1 MIETDFHF
9 IRPLWLIMIPFIF
22 FLIIVF
28 KKRRLSVG
36 NWGNIIDKKL
46 IPYVLHRDQLKEDP
60 KKWWLFTVTGIL
72 AVIAMAGP
80 TWEKIQQPSFRA
92 DQALVIALD
101 LSRSMNAQDLSPNRL
116 TRGKLKIL
124 DILERRRSAQVALI
138 VYSANAFTVTP
149 LTSDSDTI
157 ISLINSLDTTIMPSR
172 GSYPSAAIEKGI
184 QLLKQ
189 AGASNGEILLVT
201 DGGITSDAF
210 DSVEKLKNEGYKLS
224 VLGVG
229 TEDGAPIPKESGG
242 FVIDNSGQIAI
253 ARLEIEDLIKLAS
266 IGGGTYTNLTSNDQ
280 DINML
285 LSERVLD
292 AEESDE
298 SLATD
303 QWHEF
308 GPWLLLLIVPLSSLF
323 FRRGWVFILIFTVLP
338 YDNQIY
344 AFEWI
349 DLWKT
354 KNQQAKEA
362 FDNGDYDTAASL
374 FTDPKWL
381 AAANYDAKNFQKSA
395 QIFNSIDDSDSLYN
409 YANSLAKSG
418 QLKKALEIYNEVIDL
433 ENKPEDAI
441 YNRDLIMNLIKDQES
456 KGENDNNEQSSKE
469 GTSGDN
475 SQDEISENSKETQNE
490 SSSEDGSNDD
500 QNDLNSNREQSN
512 EEDIEA
518 IERELEKAADNSE
531 NELQENTSNETEV
544 DERMVQEQQQALE
557 QWLRR
562 IPDDPGGLLRR
573 KFRYQYQ
580 RQGVDQD
587 GNQIWPGDGAQ
598 PW

>member
-362 FDNGDYDTAASL
+362 FNNGDYDTAVSL

-395 QIFNSIDDSDSLYN
+395 QIFNSIDDGDSLYN

-441 YNRDLIMNLIKDQES
+441 YNRDLIMNLLKEQES
-456 KGENDNNEQSSKE
+456 KGENDNNEQSSNE
-469 GTSGDN
+469 GSSGDN
-475 SQDEISENSKETQNE
+475 NQDEISENSQETQNE
-490 SSSEDGSNDD
+490 SSSEDGNNDD
-500 QNDLNSNREQSN
+500 QNDLDSNREQSS

-531 NELQENTSNETEV
+531 NELQENNSNEAEV
-544 DERMVQEQQQALE
+544 DERMVQEQEQALE

>member
-60 KKWWLFTVTGIL
+60 KIWWLFTVTGIL

-92 DQALVIALD
+92 DQSLVIALD

-124 DILERRRSAQVALI
+124 DILDRRRSAQVALI

-157 ISLINSLDTTIMPSR
+157 ISLINSLDTSIMPSR
-172 GSYPSAAIEKGI
+172 GSYPAAAIEKGI

-201 DGGITSDAF
+201 DGGITSDVF
-210 DSVEKLKNEGYKLS
+210 DSVNKLKSEGYKLS

-285 LSERVLD
+285 LSGKVLD

-298 SLATD
+298 SLVTD

-323 FRRGWVFILIFTVLP
+323 FRRGWVFILILSVLP
-338 YDNQIY
+338 HDNPVY

-362 FDNGDYDTAASL
+362 FDNGDYDTAVSL

-418 QLKKALEIYNEVIDL
+418 QFKKALEIYNEVIDI

-441 YNRDLIMNLIKDQES
+441 YNRDLIMNLLKEQES
-456 KGENDNNEQSSKE
+456 KGENDNNEQSSNE
-469 GTSGDN
+469 GSSGDN
-475 SQDEISENSKETQNE
+475 SQDEMSENSQEAQKE
-490 SSSEDGSNDD
+490 SSSEDGNNDD
-500 QNDLNSNREQSN
+500 QNDLDSNREQSN

-518 IERELEKAADNSE
+518 IERELEKAADSSE
-531 NELQENTSNETEV
+531 NELQENASNETEV

-587 GNQIWPGDGAQ
+587 GNQIWPGDGVQ

>member
-22 FLIIVF
+22 FLIIFF

-362 FDNGDYDTAASL
+362 FDNGDYDTAVSL

-395 QIFNSIDDSDSLYN
+395 QIFNSIDDGDSLYN

-441 YNRDLIMNLIKDQES
+441 YNRDLIMNLLKEQES
-456 KGENDNNEQSSKE
+456 KGENDNNEQSSNE
-469 GTSGDN
+469 GSSGDN
-475 SQDEISENSKETQNE
+475 NQDEISENSQETQNE
-490 SSSEDGSNDD
+490 SSSEDGNNDD
-500 QNDLNSNREQSN
+500 QNDLDSNREQSS

-544 DERMVQEQQQALE
+544 DERMVQEQEQALE

>member
-1 MIETDFHF
+1 M
-9 IRPLWLIMIPFIF
+9 
-22 FLIIVF
+22 
-28 KKRRLSVG
+28 
-36 NWGNIIDKKL
+36 
-46 IPYVLHRDQLKEDP
+46 
-60 KKWWLFTVTGIL
+60 
-72 AVIAMAGP
+72 
-80 TWEKIQQPSFRA
+80 
-92 DQALVIALD
+92 
-101 LSRSMNAQDLSPNRL
+101 
-116 TRGKLKIL
+116 
-124 DILERRRSAQVALI
+124 
-138 VYSANAFTVTP
+138 
-149 LTSDSDTI
+149 
-157 ISLINSLDTTIMPSR
+157 
-172 GSYPSAAIEKGI
+172 
-184 QLLKQ
+184 
-189 AGASNGEILLVT
+189 
-201 DGGITSDAF
+201 
-210 DSVEKLKNEGYKLS
+210 
-224 VLGVG
+224 GVG

-242 FVIDNSGQIAI
+242 FVIDNNGQIAI

-323 FRRGWVFILIFTVLP
+323 FRRGWIFILIFTVLP

-362 FDNGDYDTAASL
+362 FDNGDYDTAVSL

-395 QIFNSIDDSDSLYN
+395 QIFNSIDDNDSLYN

-441 YNRDLIMNLIKDQES
+441 YNRDLIMNLLKEQES
-456 KGENDNNEQSSKE
+456 KRENDNNEQSSNE
-469 GTSGDN
+469 GSSGDN
-475 SQDEISENSKETQNE
+475 NQDEISENSQETQNE
-490 SSSEDGSNDD
+490 SSSEDGNNDD
-500 QNDLNSNREQSN
+500 QNDLDSNREQSN

-531 NELQENTSNETEV
+531 NELQENTSNDTEV

-587 GNQIWPGDGAQ
+587 GNQIWPGDGVQ

>member
-253 ARLEIEDLIKLAS
+253 ARLEIEDLIELAS

-303 QWHEF
+303 QWYEF

-362 FDNGDYDTAASL
+362 FDNGDYDTAVSL

-395 QIFNSIDDSDSLYN
+395 QIFNSIDDGDSLYN

-441 YNRDLIMNLIKDQES
+441 YNRDLIMNLLKEQES
-456 KGENDNNEQSSKE
+456 KGENDNNEQSSNE
-469 GTSGDN
+469 GSSGDN
-475 SQDEISENSKETQNE
+475 NQDEISENSQETQNE
-490 SSSEDGSNDD
+490 SSSEDGNNDD
-500 QNDLNSNREQSN
+500 QNELNSNREQSN

-544 DERMVQEQQQALE
+544 DERMVQEQEQALE

>member
-303 QWHEF
+303 QWYEF

-362 FDNGDYDTAASL
+362 FDNGDYDTAVSL

-395 QIFNSIDDSDSLYN
+395 QIFNSIDDGDSLYN

-441 YNRDLIMNLIKDQES
+441 YNRDLIMNLLKEQES
-456 KGENDNNEQSSKE
+456 KGENDNNEQSSNE
-469 GTSGDN
+469 ASSGDN
-475 SQDEISENSKETQNE
+475 NQDEISENSQETQNE
-490 SSSEDGSNDD
+490 SSSEDGNNDD
-500 QNDLNSNREQSN
+500 QNDLDSNREQSS

-531 NELQENTSNETEV
+531 NELQENNSNEAEV

>member
-362 FDNGDYDTAASL
+362 FDNGDYDTAVSL

-395 QIFNSIDDSDSLYN
+395 QIFNSIDDGDSLYN

-441 YNRDLIMNLIKDQES
+441 YNRDLIMNLLKEQES
-456 KGENDNNEQSSKE
+456 KGENDNNEQSSNE
-469 GTSGDN
+469 GSSGDN
-475 SQDEISENSKETQNE
+475 NQDEISENSQETQNE
-490 SSSEDGSNDD
+490 SSSEDGNNDD
-500 QNDLNSNREQSN
+500 QNDLDSNREQSS

-531 NELQENTSNETEV
+531 NELQENNSNRAEV

>member
-60 KKWWLFTVTGIL
+60 KIWWLFTVTGIL

-92 DQALVIALD
+92 DQSLVIALD

-157 ISLINSLDTTIMPSR
+157 ISLINSLDTSIMPSR
-172 GSYPSAAIEKGI
+172 GSYPAAAIEKGI

-201 DGGITSDAF
+201 DGGITSDVF
-210 DSVEKLKNEGYKLS
+210 DSVNKLKSEGYKLS

-285 LSERVLD
+285 LSGKVLD

-298 SLATD
+298 SLVTD

-323 FRRGWVFILIFTVLP
+323 FRRGWVFILILSVLP
-338 YDNQIY
+338 HDNPVY

-418 QLKKALEIYNEVIDL
+418 QFKKALEIYNEVIDI

-441 YNRDLIMNLIKDQES
+441 YNRDLIMNLLKEQES
-456 KGENDNNEQSSKE
+456 KGENDNNEQSSNE
-469 GTSGDN
+469 GSSGDN
-475 SQDEISENSKETQNE
+475 SQDEMSENSQEAQKE
-490 SSSEDGSNDD
+490 SSSEDGNNDD
-500 QNDLNSNREQSN
+500 QNDLDSNREQSN

-518 IERELEKAADNSE
+518 IERELEKAADSSE
-531 NELQENTSNETEV
+531 NELQENASNETEV

-587 GNQIWPGDGAQ
+587 GNQIWPGDGVQ

>member
-298 SLATD
+298 SLTTD
-303 QWHEF
+303 QWYEF

-362 FDNGDYDTAASL
+362 FDNGDYDTAVSL

-395 QIFNSIDDSDSLYN
+395 QIFNSIDDGDSLYN

-441 YNRDLIMNLIKDQES
+441 YNRDLIMNLLKEQES
-456 KGENDNNEQSSKE
+456 KGENDNNEQSSNE
-469 GTSGDN
+469 GSSGDN
-475 SQDEISENSKETQNE
+475 NQDEISENSQETQNE
-490 SSSEDGSNDD
+490 SSSEDGNNDD
-500 QNDLNSNREQSN
+500 QNELNSNREQSN

-544 DERMVQEQQQALE
+544 DERMVQEQEQALE

>member
-303 QWHEF
+303 QWYEF

-362 FDNGDYDTAASL
+362 FDNGDYDTAVSL

-395 QIFNSIDDSDSLYN
+395 QIFNSIDDGDSLYN

-441 YNRDLIMNLIKDQES
+441 YNRDLIMNLLKEQES
-456 KGENDNNEQSSKE
+456 KGENDNNEQSSNE
-469 GTSGDN
+469 GSSGDN
-475 SQDEISENSKETQNE
+475 NQDEISENSQETQNE
-490 SSSEDGSNDD
+490 SSSEDGNNDD
-500 QNDLNSNREQSN
+500 QNELNSNREQSN

-544 DERMVQEQQQALE
+544 DERMVQEQEQALE

>member
-266 IGGGTYTNLTSNDQ
+266 IGDGTYTNLTSNDQ

-303 QWHEF
+303 QWYEF

-362 FDNGDYDTAASL
+362 FDNGDYDTAVSL

-395 QIFNSIDDSDSLYN
+395 QIFNSIDDGDSLYN

-441 YNRDLIMNLIKDQES
+441 YNRDLIMNLLKEQES
-456 KGENDNNEQSSKE
+456 KGENDNNEQSSNE
-469 GTSGDN
+469 GSSGDN
-475 SQDEISENSKETQNE
+475 NQDEISENSQETQNE
-490 SSSEDGSNDD
+490 SSSEDGNNDD
-500 QNDLNSNREQSN
+500 QNDLDSNREQSS

-544 DERMVQEQQQALE
+544 DERMVQEQEQALE

>member
-1 MIETDFHF
+1 MIEIDFHF

-362 FDNGDYDTAASL
+362 FDNGHYDTAVSL

-395 QIFNSIDDSDSLYN
+395 QIFNSIDDGDSLYN

-418 QLKKALEIYNEVIDL
+418 QFKKALEINNEVIDL

-441 YNRDLIMNLIKDQES
+441 YNRDLIMNLLKEQES
-456 KGENDNNEQSSKE
+456 KGENDNNEQSSNE
-469 GTSGDN
+469 GSSGDN
-475 SQDEISENSKETQNE
+475 NQDEISENSQETQNE
-490 SSSEDGSNDD
+490 SSSEDGNNDD
-500 QNDLNSNREQSN
+500 QNDLDSNREQSS

-531 NELQENTSNETEV
+531 NELQENNSNEAEV

>member
-362 FDNGDYDTAASL
+362 FDNGDYDTAVSL

-395 QIFNSIDDSDSLYN
+395 QIFNSIDDGDSLYN

-441 YNRDLIMNLIKDQES
+441 YNRDLIMNLLKEQES
-456 KGENDNNEQSSKE
+456 KGENDNNEQSSNE
-469 GTSGDN
+469 ASSGDN
-475 SQDEISENSKETQNE
+475 NQDEISENSQETQNE
-490 SSSEDGSNDD
+490 SSSEDGNNDD
-500 QNDLNSNREQSN
+500 QNDLDSNREQSS

-531 NELQENTSNETEV
+531 NELQENNSNEAEV

>member
-303 QWHEF
+303 QWYEF

-362 FDNGDYDTAASL
+362 FDNGDYDTAVSL

-395 QIFNSIDDSDSLYN
+395 QIFNSIDDGDSLYN

-441 YNRDLIMNLIKDQES
+441 YNRDLIMNLLKEQES
-456 KGENDNNEQSSKE
+456 KGENDNNEQSSNE
-469 GTSGDN
+469 GSSGDN
-475 SQDEISENSKETQNE
+475 NQDEISENSQETQNE
-490 SSSEDGSNDD
+490 SSSEDGNNDD
-500 QNDLNSNREQSN
+500 QNELNSNREQSN

-531 NELQENTSNETEV
+531 NELQENNSNEAEV

-580 RQGVDQD
+580 RQGVDPVSYTHLTLPT
-587 GNQIWPGDGAQ
+587 IYSV
-598 PW
+598 

>member
-362 FDNGDYDTAASL
+362 FDNGDYDTAVSL

-395 QIFNSIDDSDSLYN
+395 QIFNSIDDGDSLYN

-441 YNRDLIMNLIKDQES
+441 YNRDLIMNLLKEQES
-456 KGENDNNEQSSKE
+456 KGENDNNEQSSNE
-469 GTSGDN
+469 GSSGDN
-475 SQDEISENSKETQNE
+475 NQDEISENSQETQNE
-490 SSSEDGSNDD
+490 SSSEDGNNDD
-500 QNDLNSNREQSN
+500 QNDLDSNREESN

-531 NELQENTSNETEV
+531 NELQENNSNEAEV

>member
-362 FDNGDYDTAASL
+362 FDNGDYDTAVSL

-395 QIFNSIDDSDSLYN
+395 QIFNSIDDGDSLYN

-441 YNRDLIMNLIKDQES
+441 YNRDLIMNLLKEQES
-456 KGENDNNEQSSKE
+456 KGENDNNEQSSNE
-469 GTSGDN
+469 GSSGDN
-475 SQDEISENSKETQNE
+475 NQDEISENSQETQNE
-490 SSSEDGSNDD
+490 SSSEDGNNDD
-500 QNDLNSNREQSN
+500 QNELNSNREQSN

>member
-1 MIETDFHF
+1 
-9 IRPLWLIMIPFIF
+9 
-22 FLIIVF
+22 
-28 KKRRLSVG
+28 
-36 NWGNIIDKKL
+36 
-46 IPYVLHRDQLKEDP
+46 
-60 KKWWLFTVTGIL
+60 
-72 AVIAMAGP
+72 
-80 TWEKIQQPSFRA
+80 
-92 DQALVIALD
+92 
-101 LSRSMNAQDLSPNRL
+101 
-116 TRGKLKIL
+116 
-124 DILERRRSAQVALI
+124 
-138 VYSANAFTVTP
+138 
-149 LTSDSDTI
+149 
-157 ISLINSLDTTIMPSR
+157 MPSR

-303 QWHEF
+303 QWYEF

-362 FDNGDYDTAASL
+362 FDNGDYDTAVSL

-395 QIFNSIDDSDSLYN
+395 QIFNSIDDGDSLYN

-441 YNRDLIMNLIKDQES
+441 YNRELIMNLLKEQES
-456 KGENDNNEQSSKE
+456 KGENDNNEQSSNE
-469 GTSGDN
+469 GSSGDN
-475 SQDEISENSKETQNE
+475 NQDEISENSQETQNE
-490 SSSEDGSNDD
+490 SSSEDGNNDD
-500 QNDLNSNREQSN
+500 QNELNSNREQSN

-544 DERMVQEQQQALE
+544 DERMVQEQEQALE

>member
-303 QWHEF
+303 QWYEF

-362 FDNGDYDTAASL
+362 FDNGDYDTAVSL

-395 QIFNSIDDSDSLYN
+395 QIFNSIDDGDSLYN

-441 YNRDLIMNLIKDQES
+441 YNRDLIMNLLKEQES
-456 KGENDNNEQSSKE
+456 KGENDNNEQSSNE
-469 GTSGDN
+469 GSSGDN
-475 SQDEISENSKETQNE
+475 NQDEISENSQETQNE
-490 SSSEDGSNDD
+490 SSSEDGNNDD
-500 QNDLNSNREQSN
+500 QNDLDSNREQSS

-531 NELQENTSNETEV
+531 NELQENNSNGAEV

>member
-362 FDNGDYDTAASL
+362 FDNGDYDTAVSL

-395 QIFNSIDDSDSLYN
+395 QIFNSIDDGDSLYN

-441 YNRDLIMNLIKDQES
+441 YNRDLIMNLLKEQES
-456 KGENDNNEQSSKE
+456 KGENDNNEQSSNE
-469 GTSGDN
+469 GSSGDN
-475 SQDEISENSKETQNE
+475 NQDEISENSQETQNE
-490 SSSEDGSNDD
+490 SSSEDGNNDD
-500 QNDLNSNREQSN
+500 QNDLDSNREQSS

-531 NELQENTSNETEV
+531 NELQENNSNEAEV

>member
-22 FLIIVF
+22 FLIIAF

-46 IPYVLHRDQLKEDP
+46 IPYVLHRDELKEDP
-60 KKWWLFTVTGIL
+60 KKWWLFTVTGFL

-92 DQALVIALD
+92 DQSLVIALD

-116 TRGKLKIL
+116 TRGKMKIL

-157 ISLINSLDTTIMPSR
+157 ISLINSLDTSIMPSR
-172 GSYPSAAIEKGI
+172 GSYPAAAIEKGI

-201 DGGITSDAF
+201 DGGITSDVF
-210 DSVEKLKNEGYKLS
+210 DSVNKLKSEGYKLS

-285 LSERVLD
+285 LSEKVLD

-308 GPWLLLLIVPLSSLF
+308 GPWLLLLIVPLTSLF
-323 FRRGWVFILIFTVLP
+323 FRRGWVFILILSVLP
-338 YDNQIY
+338 HDNPLY
-344 AFEWI
+344 AFGWI

-362 FDNGDYDTAASL
+362 FDNGDYDTAVSL

-381 AAANYDAKNFQKSA
+381 AVANYDAKNFQESA

-418 QLKKALEIYNEVIDL
+418 QFKKALEIYNEVIDI

-441 YNRDLIMNLIKDQES
+441 YNRDLIMNLLKEQES
-456 KGENDNNEQSSKE
+456 KGENDNNEQSSNE
-469 GTSGDN
+469 GSSGDN
-475 SQDEISENSKETQNE
+475 SQDEMSENSEEAQKE
-490 SSSEDGSNDD
+490 SSSEDGNNDD
-500 QNDLNSNREQSN
+500 QNDLDSNREQSN

-587 GNQIWPGDGAQ
+587 GNQIWPGDGVQ

>member
-303 QWHEF
+303 QWYEF

-362 FDNGDYDTAASL
+362 FDNGDYDTAVSL

-395 QIFNSIDDSDSLYN
+395 QIFNSIDDGDSLYN

-441 YNRDLIMNLIKDQES
+441 YNRDLIMNLLKEQES
-456 KGENDNNEQSSKE
+456 KGENDNNEQSSNE
-469 GTSGDN
+469 GSSGDN
-475 SQDEISENSKETQNE
+475 NQDEISENSQETQNE
-490 SSSEDGSNDD
+490 SSSEDGNNDD
-500 QNDLNSNREQSN
+500 QNDLDSNREQSS

-531 NELQENTSNETEV
+531 NELQENNSNEAEV
-544 DERMVQEQQQALE
+544 DERMVQEQEQALE

>member
-46 IPYVLHRDQLKEDP
+46 IPYVLHRDQLKEDH

-303 QWHEF
+303 QWYEF

-362 FDNGDYDTAASL
+362 FDNGDYDTAVSL

-395 QIFNSIDDSDSLYN
+395 QIFNSIDDGDSLYN

-441 YNRDLIMNLIKDQES
+441 YNRDLIMNLLKEQES
-456 KGENDNNEQSSKE
+456 KGENDNNEQSSNE
-469 GTSGDN
+469 GSSGDN
-475 SQDEISENSKETQNE
+475 NQDEISENSQETQNE
-490 SSSEDGSNDD
+490 SSSEDGNNDD
-500 QNDLNSNREQSN
+500 QNELNSNREQSN

-544 DERMVQEQQQALE
+544 DERMVQEQEQALE

>member
-9 IRPLWLIMIPFIF
+9 IRPLWLILIPFIF

-303 QWHEF
+303 QWYEF

-362 FDNGDYDTAASL
+362 FDNGDYDTAVSL

-395 QIFNSIDDSDSLYN
+395 QIFNSIDDGDSLYN

-441 YNRDLIMNLIKDQES
+441 YNRDLIMNLLKEQES
-456 KGENDNNEQSSKE
+456 KGENDNNEQSSNE
-469 GTSGDN
+469 GSSGDN
-475 SQDEISENSKETQNE
+475 NQDEISENSQETQNE
-490 SSSEDGSNDD
+490 SSSEDGNNDD
-500 QNDLNSNREQSN
+500 QNELNSNREQSN

-531 NELQENTSNETEV
+531 NALQENNSNENEV
-544 DERMVQEQQQALE
+544 DERMVQEQEQALE

>member
-303 QWHEF
+303 QWYEF

-362 FDNGDYDTAASL
+362 FDNGDYDTAVSL

-395 QIFNSIDDSDSLYN
+395 QIFNSIDDGDSLYN

-441 YNRDLIMNLIKDQES
+441 YNRDLIMNLLKEQES
-456 KGENDNNEQSSKE
+456 KEENDNNEQSSNE
-469 GTSGDN
+469 GSSGDN
-475 SQDEISENSKETQNE
+475 NQDEISENSQETQNE
-490 SSSEDGSNDD
+490 SSSEDGNNDD
-500 QNDLNSNREQSN
+500 QNELNSNREQSN

-544 DERMVQEQQQALE
+544 DERMVQEQEQALE

>member
-362 FDNGDYDTAASL
+362 FDNGDYDTAVSL

-395 QIFNSIDDSDSLYN
+395 QIFNSIDDGDSLYN

-441 YNRDLIMNLIKDQES
+441 YNRDLIMNLLKEQES
-456 KGENDNNEQSSKE
+456 KGENDNNEQSSNE
-469 GTSGDN
+469 ASSGDN
-475 SQDEISENSKETQNE
+475 NQDEISENSQETQNE
-490 SSSEDGSNDD
+490 SSSEDGNNDD
-500 QNDLNSNREQSN
+500 QNELNSNREQSN

>member
-60 KKWWLFTVTGIL
+60 KIWWLFTVTGIL

-92 DQALVIALD
+92 DQSLVIALD

-157 ISLINSLDTTIMPSR
+157 ISLINSLDTSIMPSR
-172 GSYPSAAIEKGI
+172 GSYPAAAIEKGI

-201 DGGITSDAF
+201 DGGITSDVF
-210 DSVEKLKNEGYKLS
+210 DSVNKLKSEGYKLS

-285 LSERVLD
+285 LSEKVLD

-323 FRRGWVFILIFTVLP
+323 FRRGWVFILILSVLP
-338 YDNQIY
+338 HDNPVY

-362 FDNGDYDTAASL
+362 FDNGDYDTAVSL

-418 QLKKALEIYNEVIDL
+418 QFKKALEIYNEVIDI

-441 YNRDLIMNLIKDQES
+441 YNRDLIMNLLKEQES
-456 KGENDNNEQSSKE
+456 KGENDNNEQSSNE
-469 GTSGDN
+469 GSSGDN
-475 SQDEISENSKETQNE
+475 SQDEMSENSQEAQKE
-490 SSSEDGSNDD
+490 SSSEDGNNDD
-500 QNDLNSNREQSN
+500 QNDLDSNREQSN

-518 IERELEKAADNSE
+518 IERELEKAADSSE
-531 NELQENTSNETEV
+531 NELQENASNETEV

-587 GNQIWPGDGAQ
+587 GNQIWPGDGVQ

>member
-362 FDNGDYDTAASL
+362 FDNGDYDTAVSL

-395 QIFNSIDDSDSLYN
+395 QIFNSIDDGDSLYN

-441 YNRDLIMNLIKDQES
+441 YNRDLIMNLLKEQES
-456 KGENDNNEQSSKE
+456 KGENDNNEQSSNE
-469 GTSGDN
+469 GSSGDN
-475 SQDEISENSKETQNE
+475 NQDEISENSQETQNE
-490 SSSEDGSNDD
+490 SSSEDGNNDD
-500 QNDLNSNREQSN
+500 QNDLDSNREQSS

-544 DERMVQEQQQALE
+544 DERMVQEQEQALE

>member
-22 FLIIVF
+22 FLIIFF

-303 QWHEF
+303 QWYEF

-362 FDNGDYDTAASL
+362 FDNGDYDTAVSL

-395 QIFNSIDDSDSLYN
+395 QIFNSIDDGDSLYN

-441 YNRDLIMNLIKDQES
+441 YNRDLIMNLLKEQES

-469 GTSGDN
+469 GSSGDN
-475 SQDEISENSKETQNE
+475 NQDEISENSQETQNE
-490 SSSEDGSNDD
+490 SSSEDGNNDD
-500 QNDLNSNREQSN
+500 QNELNSNREQSN

-544 DERMVQEQQQALE
+544 DERMVQEQEQALE

>member
-303 QWHEF
+303 QWYEF

-362 FDNGDYDTAASL
+362 FDNGDYDTAVSL

-395 QIFNSIDDSDSLYN
+395 QIFNSIDDGDSLYN

-441 YNRDLIMNLIKDQES
+441 YNRDLIMNLLKEQES
-456 KGENDNNEQSSKE
+456 KGENDNNEQSSNE
-469 GTSGDN
+469 GSSGDN
-475 SQDEISENSKETQNE
+475 NQDEISENSQETQNE
-490 SSSEDGSNDD
+490 SSSEDGNNDD
-500 QNDLNSNREQSN
+500 QNELNSNREQSN

-531 NELQENTSNETEV
+531 NELQENNSNEAEV

>member
-362 FDNGDYDTAASL
+362 FDNGDYDTAVSL

-395 QIFNSIDDSDSLYN
+395 QIFNSIDDGDSLYN

-441 YNRDLIMNLIKDQES
+441 YNRDLIMNLLKEQES
-456 KGENDNNEQSSKE
+456 KGENDNNEQSSNE
-469 GTSGDN
+469 GSSGDN
-475 SQDEISENSKETQNE
+475 NQDEISENSQETQNE
-490 SSSEDGSNDD
+490 SSSEDGNNDD
-500 QNDLNSNREQSN
+500 QNDLDSNREQSS

-531 NELQENTSNETEV
+531 NELQENNSNEAEV
-544 DERMVQEQQQALE
+544 DERMVQEQEQALE

>member
-303 QWHEF
+303 QWYEF

-362 FDNGDYDTAASL
+362 FDNGDYDTAVSL

-395 QIFNSIDDSDSLYN
+395 QIFNSIDDGDSLYN

-441 YNRDLIMNLIKDQES
+441 YNRDLIMNLLKEQES
-456 KGENDNNEQSSKE
+456 KGENDNNEQSSNE
-469 GTSGDN
+469 ASSGDN
-475 SQDEISENSKETQNE
+475 NQDEISENSQETQNE
-490 SSSEDGSNDD
+490 SSSEDGNNDD
-500 QNDLNSNREQSN
+500 QNDLDSNREESS

-531 NELQENTSNETEV
+531 NELQENNSNEAEV

>member
-266 IGGGTYTNLTSNDQ
+266 IGGRN
-280 DINML
+280 I
-285 LSERVLD
+285 
-292 AEESDE
+292 
-298 SLATD
+298 
-303 QWHEF
+303 H
-308 GPWLLLLIVPLSSLF
+308 
-323 FRRGWVFILIFTVLP
+323 
-338 YDNQIY
+338 
-344 AFEWI
+344 
-349 DLWKT
+349 K
-354 KNQQAKEA
+354 
-362 FDNGDYDTAASL
+362 
-374 FTDPKWL
+374 
-381 AAANYDAKNFQKSA
+381 
-395 QIFNSIDDSDSLYN
+395 FNVKRSRHKYV
-409 YANSLAKSG
+409 
-418 QLKKALEIYNEVIDL
+418 VI
-433 ENKPEDAI
+433 
-441 YNRDLIMNLIKDQES
+441 
-456 KGENDNNEQSSKE
+456 
-469 GTSGDN
+469 
-475 SQDEISENSKETQNE
+475 
-490 SSSEDGSNDD
+490 
-500 QNDLNSNREQSN
+500 
-512 EEDIEA
+512 
-518 IERELEKAADNSE
+518 
-531 NELQENTSNETEV
+531 
-544 DERMVQEQQQALE
+544 
-557 QWLRR
+557 
-562 IPDDPGGLLRR
+562 
-573 KFRYQYQ
+573 
-580 RQGVDQD
+580 
-587 GNQIWPGDGAQ
+587 
-598 PW
+598 

>member
-22 FLIIVF
+22 FLITVF
-28 KKRRLSVG
+28 KKRKLSVG

-362 FDNGDYDTAASL
+362 FDNGDYDTAVSL

-395 QIFNSIDDSDSLYN
+395 QIFNSIDDGDSLYN

-441 YNRDLIMNLIKDQES
+441 YNRDLIMNLLKEQES
-456 KGENDNNEQSSKE
+456 KGENDNNEQSSNE
-469 GTSGDN
+469 GSSGDN
-475 SQDEISENSKETQNE
+475 NQDEISENSQETQNE
-490 SSSEDGSNDD
+490 SSSEDGNNDD
-500 QNDLNSNREQSN
+500 QNDLDSNREQSS

-531 NELQENTSNETEV
+531 NELQENNSNEAEV

>member
-22 FLIIVF
+22 FLIIAF

-46 IPYVLHRDQLKEDP
+46 IPYVLHRDELKEDP
-60 KKWWLFTVTGIL
+60 KKWWLFTVTGFL

-92 DQALVIALD
+92 DQSLVIALD

-157 ISLINSLDTTIMPSR
+157 ISLINSLDTSIMPSR
-172 GSYPSAAIEKGI
+172 GSYPAAAIEKGI

-201 DGGITSDAF
+201 DGGITSDVF
-210 DSVEKLKNEGYKLS
+210 DSVNKLKSEGYKLS

-285 LSERVLD
+285 LSEKVLD

-308 GPWLLLLIVPLSSLF
+308 GPWLLLLIVPLTSLF
-323 FRRGWVFILIFTVLP
+323 FRRGWVFILILSVLP
-338 YDNQIY
+338 HDNPVY

-362 FDNGDYDTAASL
+362 FDNGDYDTAVSL

-381 AAANYDAKNFQKSA
+381 AAANYDAKNFQESA

-418 QLKKALEIYNEVIDL
+418 QFKKALEIYNEVIDI

-441 YNRDLIMNLIKDQES
+441 YNRDLIMNLLKEQES
-456 KGENDNNEQSSKE
+456 KGENDNNEQSSNE
-469 GTSGDN
+469 GSSGDN
-475 SQDEISENSKETQNE
+475 SQDEMSENSEEAQKE
-490 SSSEDGSNDD
+490 SSSEDGNNDD
-500 QNDLNSNREQSN
+500 QNDLDSNREQSN

-587 GNQIWPGDGAQ
+587 GNQIWPGDGVQ

>member
-303 QWHEF
+303 QWYEF

-362 FDNGDYDTAASL
+362 FDNGDYDTAVSL

-395 QIFNSIDDSDSLYN
+395 QIFNSIDDGDSLYN

-441 YNRDLIMNLIKDQES
+441 YNRDLIMNLLKEQES
-456 KGENDNNEQSSKE
+456 KGENDNNEQSSNE
-469 GTSGDN
+469 GSSGDN
-475 SQDEISENSKETQNE
+475 NQDEISENSQETQNE
-490 SSSEDGSNDD
+490 SSSEDGNNDD
-500 QNDLNSNREQSN
+500 QNDLDSNREQSS

-531 NELQENTSNETEV
+531 NELQENNSNEAEV

>member
-1 MIETDFHF
+1 MIEIDFHF

-303 QWHEF
+303 QWYEF

-362 FDNGDYDTAASL
+362 FDNGDYDTAVSL

-395 QIFNSIDDSDSLYN
+395 QIFNSIDDGDSLYN

-441 YNRDLIMNLIKDQES
+441 YNRDLIMNLLKEQES
-456 KGENDNNEQSSKE
+456 KEENDNNEQSSNE
-469 GTSGDN
+469 GSSGDN
-475 SQDEISENSKETQNE
+475 NQDEISENSQETQNE
-490 SSSEDGSNDD
+490 SSSEDGNNDG
-500 QNDLNSNREQSN
+500 QNDLDSNREESN

-531 NELQENTSNETEV
+531 NALQENNSNETEV
-544 DERMVQEQQQALE
+544 DERMVQEQEQALE

>member
-60 KKWWLFTVTGIL
+60 KKWWLFTVTGFL

-92 DQALVIALD
+92 DQSLVIALD

-172 GSYPSAAIEKGI
+172 GSYPTAAIEKGI

-201 DGGITSDAF
+201 DGGITSDVF

-242 FVIDNSGQIAI
+242 FVIDNNGQIAI

-323 FRRGWVFILIFTVLP
+323 FRRGWIFILIFTVLP

-362 FDNGDYDTAASL
+362 FDNGDYDTAVSL

-441 YNRDLIMNLIKDQES
+441 YNRDLIMNLLKEQES
-456 KGENDNNEQSSKE
+456 KRENDNNEQSSNE
-469 GTSGDN
+469 GSSGDN
-475 SQDEISENSKETQNE
+475 NQDEISENSQETQNE
-490 SSSEDGSNDD
+490 SSSEDGNNDD
-500 QNDLNSNREQSN
+500 QNDLDSNREQSN

-531 NELQENTSNETEV
+531 NELQENTSNDTEV

-587 GNQIWPGDGAQ
+587 GNQIWPGDGVQ

>member
-116 TRGKLKIL
+116 TRGKLKIF

-303 QWHEF
+303 QWYEF

-362 FDNGDYDTAASL
+362 FDNGDYDTAVSL

-395 QIFNSIDDSDSLYN
+395 QIFNSIDDGDSLYN

-441 YNRDLIMNLIKDQES
+441 YNRDLIMNLLKEQES
-456 KGENDNNEQSSKE
+456 KGENDNNEQSSNE
-469 GTSGDN
+469 GSSGDN
-475 SQDEISENSKETQNE
+475 NQDEISENSQETQNE
-490 SSSEDGSNDD
+490 SSSEDGNNDD
-500 QNDLNSNREQSN
+500 QNELNSNREQSN

-544 DERMVQEQQQALE
+544 DERMVQEQEQALE